1 MADNTLTL
9 KFDET
14 SAVALAE
21 KIGEK
26 IVLPIVDGAGKSAY
40 AIAVAHG
47 FQGTEQDWLNSLR
60 GPKGDPGEGKPGKAF
75 TYEDFTPDQLAALKG
90 PKGDTGDAGSA
101 ENAAL
106 ELKKLGIY
114 LADNSVDTVLT
125 ALIKNAS
132 SVISFIPKPLGFEQ
146 PAAGATY
153 IDFTGQPHF
162 KLSINGGEKREFKS
176 DNMRV
181 AIDSTMI
188 GTIKVNYYD
197 LADNLRSTHQIT
209 IAAQDNGPYTD
220 TNGAVYTF
228 GGDYNR
234 KLIIDVSNYNG
245 TSEIKFLPKW
255 VRNDVDNIIITS
267 SKRVILQISE
277 QSFKDKNGEA
287 VADFKDNLLQIAK
300 PKLIVFKSTDKYRMN
315 LYMTHSEDNYY
326 SDSSRVR
333 IGNTYSPYLVY
344 DENSQRYVQSD
355 TDTVNY

>member
-1 MADNTLTL
+1 MADNTLLL
-9 KFDET
+9 KFDT
-14 SAVALAE
+14 DTTL
-21 KIGEK
+21 K
-26 IVLPIVDGAGKSAY
+26 L
-40 AIAVAHG
+40 
-47 FQGTEQDWLNSLR
+47 L
-60 GPKGDPGEGKPGKAF
+60 EG
-75 TYEDFTPDQLAALKG
+75 LKG
-90 PKGDTGDAGSA
+90 PKGDKGEDGQRGERGEQGEQGPRGPKGEAGSV

-114 LADNSVDTVLT
+114 LADDSVDTVLT
-125 ALIKNAS
+125 AFIKSAS

-162 KLSINGGEKREFKS
+162 KLSINGGEKREFQS

-181 AIDSTMI
+181 AIDSTMN

-197 LADNLRSTHQIT
+197 LADNLKSTHQIT
-209 IAAQDNGPYTD
+209 IEAQNNGPYTD
-220 TNGAVYTF
+220 TNGAVYTM

-234 KLIIDVSNYNG
+234 ALTIDVSNYNG

-255 VRNDVDNIIITS
+255 VRGDVDKITVTT

-277 QSFKDKNGEA
+277 QSFKDKN
-287 VADFKDNLLQIAK
+287 DNSIATEFNSGLLQIAE
-300 PKLIVFKSTDKYRMN
+300 PKLIVFKSIDKYRTN

-326 SDSSRVR
+326 SDSSRIR

-355 TDTVNY
+355 RDTVNY